1 MASSEPGKSELSA
14 ARTPVD
20 VASTGEL
27 SFARGLWRMSGAR
40 TSAGNQLALLVDG
53 PRTFA
58 EMIDTIDTARTE
70 VVLENYIIYADETGK
85 RFSDALAR
93 AAARGAR
100 VRVLADW
107 IGSRTTRGRFWNGM
121 RQRGVYVRV
130 FGRPRLGPWL
140 GLLPRDHRKQLVV
153 DGQVGFTGGFGIGD
167 PWGAPLPADS
177 AERPWRDTGVRIE
190 GPAAHD
196 MMRAFERMWQ
206 EAGGGTASTEPSGA
220 RHALAVDSTEGG
232 LVGIIEG
239 VPGRLRLE
247 RGFHFQ
253 AAAAMYS
260 IWIANAYFIPTPS
273 ELEALVLA
281 AADGVDVRLL
291 VPSRSDHP
299 WVRRLT
305 RRNYRR
311 LRSAGV
317 RIWEW
322 QGAMM
327 HAKTSVVDRRW
338 VRIGSTDINPL
349 GVAINYELDAV
360 ICDAAFGE
368 AAAAQYVEDVDR
380 SHEIR

>member
-1 MASSEPGKSELSA
+1 MSVV
-14 ARTPVD
+14 RTPDD
-20 VASTGEL
+20 VAGTGEL

-58 EMIDTIDTARTE
+58 EMIEAIDAARTE
-70 VVLENYIIYADETGK
+70 VALENYIIYPDETGQ
-85 RFSDALAR
+85 RFAEALAR
-93 AAARGAR
+93 AAARGAH

-107 IGSRTTRGRFWNGM
+107 IGSRTTRRRFWNWM
-121 RQRGVYVRV
+121 RARGVHVRV
-130 FGRPRLGPWL
+130 FGRPRFGAWL

-153 DGQVGFTGGFGIGD
+153 DGQIGFTGGFGIGD
-167 PWGAPLPADS
+167 PWGRPLPEGS
-177 AERPWRDTGVRIE
+177 PERPWRDTGVRIA
-190 GPAAHD
+190 GPAARD
-196 MMRAFERMWQ
+196 MMRAFERMWLQ
-206 EAGGGTASTEPSGA
+206 VRGESASKEASGTRTMTVASA
-220 RHALAVDSTEGG
+220 EGG

-253 AAAAMYS
+253 AAAAEQS

-311 LRSAGV
+311 LRNAGV

-338 VRIGSTDINPL
+338 VRIGSTDMNPL

-368 AAAAQYVEDVDR
+368 AAAAQYLEDVDR
-380 SHEIR
+380 SNEIR

>member
-1 MASSEPGKSELSA
+1 
-14 ARTPVD
+14 
-20 VASTGEL
+20 
-27 SFARGLWRMSGAR
+27 
-40 TSAGNQLALLVDG
+40 
-53 PRTFA
+53 
-58 EMIDTIDTARTE
+58 
-70 VVLENYIIYADETGK
+70 
-85 RFSDALAR
+85 
-93 AAARGAR
+93 
-100 VRVLADW
+100 
-107 IGSRTTRGRFWNGM
+107 
-121 RQRGVYVRV
+121 
-130 FGRPRLGPWL
+130 
-140 GLLPRDHRKQLVV
+140 
-153 DGQVGFTGGFGIGD
+153 
-167 PWGAPLPADS
+167 
-177 AERPWRDTGVRIE
+177 
-190 GPAAHD
+190 

-206 EAGGGTASTEPSGA
+206 EAGGKTASTEPSGA
-220 RHALAVDSTEGG
+220 RHAMAVDSTEGG